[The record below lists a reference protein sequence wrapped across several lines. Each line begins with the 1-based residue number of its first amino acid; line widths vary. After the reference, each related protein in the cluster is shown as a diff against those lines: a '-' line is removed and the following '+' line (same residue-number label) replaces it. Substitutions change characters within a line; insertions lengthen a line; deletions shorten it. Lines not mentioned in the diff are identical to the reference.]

1 VKIAGKSVVFD
12 ELTAWD
18 KNADDDIKFFSG
30 TATYRKTFELTA
42 EQAAQRVRLQLGAV
56 KCLAQVRL
64 NGKDLGIVWTAPW
77 RVELTGALKA
87 GKNELEIEVTNTWV
101 NRLIGDAGL
110 PEKKRV
116 TKTNVALETGKR
128 TLKSFQS
135 FASED
140 PLMTSGLL
148 GPVRLELLP

>member
-1 VKIAGKSVVFD
+1 
-12 ELTAWD
+12 
-18 KNADDDIKFFSG
+18 
-30 TATYRKTFELTA
+30 LTA